1 MRLIAQEAGV
11 AQALLH
17 YHFNTKER
25 LFEAIFARRS
35 TAINAFRE
43 ERLDKLFAGDNNPT
57 LEDLLDVLFQP
68 SSEFSRQHDATGN
81 VLCAYGLCDLDW
93 TRQAVEVADEAL
105 LRPHCPAIYRRV
117 SADLSGPFCKGC
129 RLGISFCARRPIAS
143 QQAERPCTATWRQSR
158 RDR

>member
-1 MRLIAQEAGV
+1 MRLIAHEAGV

-43 ERLDKLFAGDNNPT
+43 ERLDKLLAGDNNPT

-68 SSEFSRQHDATGN
+68 VRIFSA
-81 VLCAYGLCDLDW
+81 
-93 TRQAVEVADEAL
+93 
-105 LRPHCPAIYRRV
+105 
-117 SADLSGPFCKGC
+117 
-129 RLGISFCARRPIAS
+129 ARRNR
-143 QQAERPCTATWRQSR
+143 ERTLRLWSLRSR
-158 RDR
+158 LDKTSGRSR